1 MKQWN
6 QVQKAKF
13 GFFHLSQ
20 EWKQYIGLSIKKKKK
35 KNLSQ
40 QIFEEVDYI
49 IMTPHFTTWNLTSWW
64 FWLITELS
72 SR

>member
-1 MKQWN
+1 MKTVHRFAHW
-6 QVQKAKF
+6 
-13 GFFHLSQ
+13 
-20 EWKQYIGLSIKKKKK
+20 K

-72 SR
+72 SRENFISGPDVVFYLPSYTENVPE